1 GITYD
6 SVEAGFIDHVYGASA
21 KGQAVLYQLSLT
33 GVPIANM
40 NNNYSTGSTALAYT
54 AAVVRAGYRHCRLR
68 LALGSESRRMASG
81 ALGTNTTSP
90 DLPIPV

>member
-54 AAVVRAGYRHCRLR
+54 AAVVSAGYRHCRLR
-68 LALGSESRRMASG
+68 LALGSRRMASG